1 MKTVDLIEALEA
13 AGNAIND
20 KRALIKQAFEQGNR
34 EFFIGARLAYDKL
47 ISFGVKKAA
56 PIEIE
61 DGDTDEGSLTFEDFI
76 ALSNR
81 LRKREITGH
90 AARDAINAAAERSGP
105 LWNKFYR
112 RVLLKDLMVRVS
124 DSIINKVLKEDIG
137 TPEALQYVIPVFEC
151 QLAEDSKKHPKK
163 MKGRKLIDIKLD
175 GMRMLCLL
183 DKDANEV
190 RMFTRNGIETDKF
203 PHIRDA
209 LVGMLAEISESIVL
223 DGEMLSDTFQ
233 GLMKQIQRKEAK
245 TEDMKLGLF
254 DCVPLV
260 DFKKGKCTIPQDR
273 RHERLCEFTTS
284 GLLQKHT
291 GDSVYVIPKLDVD
304 LDTDEGMKAMREFFS
319 DACAAGFEGIMIKD
333 PRAGYEGRKYSAWL
347 KWKPTISVTLKVIA
361 LEQGKPDSEFCDT
374 LGALVCEGVDDVSEE
389 GTGKFYSQIKIVSR
403 CGSGFDLPTRKEWW
417 ADQSKIVGFMVE
429 VEADAVSLNQN
440 STDTYSLR
448 FPRLKGLRGTVPGEK
463 I

>member
-1 MKTVDLIEALEA
+1 MKTIELIDALEA

-47 ISFGVKKAA
+47 VSFGVKKA
-56 PIEIE
+56 PTIQIE
-61 DGDTDEGSLTFEDFI
+61 DGDTDEGTLTFEDFI

-81 LRKREITGH
+81 LKKRELTGH
-90 AARDAINAAAERSGP
+90 AARDAILAAAERSGP

-137 TPEALQYVIPVFEC
+137 TPEALQYIIPVFEC

-163 MKGRKLIDIKLD
+163 MSGRKLIDIKLD

-209 LVGMLAEISESIVL
+209 LVGMLAEIKESIVL

-233 GLMKQIQRKEAK
+233 GLMKQIQRKDAA

-260 DFKKGKCTIPQDR
+260 DFKKGKCTIAQDK

-291 GDSVYVIPKLDVD
+291 GDKVYVIPKLDVD
-304 LDTDEGMKAMREFFS
+304 LDTDEGMKAMRDFFAE
-319 DACAAGFEGIMIKD
+319 ACAAGFEGIMIKD
-333 PRAGYEGRKYSAWL
+333 PKAGYEGRKYSAWL
-347 KWKPTISVTLKVIA
+347 KWKPTISVTLKVTA

-403 CGSGFDLPTRKEWW
+403 CGSGYSVEQRREWW
-417 ADQSKIVGFMVE
+417 ADPSKIVGFMVE

-440 STDTYSLR
+440 STDVYSLR
-448 FPRLKGLRGTVPGEK
+448 FPRYKGMRGTVPGEK